1 MIVIMKGAFLY
12 LVAGMMLIGGGLV
25 WVALY
30 HGIQASSAKPLVES
44 KRSDPVSEPFG
55 QNESTLPVV
64 QPTIY
69 VPILMYHYI
78 RDYQNAEDPLGI
90 QLSVSPDKLDLQ
102 LKTLQMAGYETIS
115 LQDFAAGKIK
125 PKSIILTF
133 DDGYDDHYFN
143 ALPILEKYRATA
155 TFFIV
160 SGFVGNDRYMNS
172 SQIEALEDAGMEVG
186 GHTITHLN
194 LANASYEK
202 AVVEV
207 FTSLRN
213 RAAVF
218 AYPSGKYNPV
228 TLDIVSGLGIKAAVT
243 TNLGV
248 ATEKSSLFELP
259 RIRVKEQTD
268 LLKRINEEV
277 AIAKHQLSPSQRSKD

>member
-1 MIVIMKGAFLY
+1 MWLIVGTMTLG
-12 LVAGMMLIGGGLV
+12 VAIV
-25 WVALY
+25 WLAVFQTIAASPTKTSLTAKV
-30 HGIQASSAKPLVES
+30 IKAIDDEPSSQTQANLPA
-44 KRSDPVSEPFG
+44 SDASH
-55 QNESTLPVV
+55 
-64 QPTIY
+64 Y

-90 QLSVSPDKLDLQ
+90 QLSVSPATLDRQ
-102 LKTLQMAGYETIS
+102 LATLQGAGYETIS
-115 LQDFAAGKIK
+115 LQNFAAGKIK

-143 ALPILEKYRATA
+143 ALPILEKYYATG

-160 SGFVGNDRYMNS
+160 SGFVGNDRYMS
-172 SQIEALEDAGMEVG
+172 EDQIEVLADAGMEIG

-194 LANASYEK
+194 LANATYEK
-202 AVVEV
+202 AVVEI

-228 TLDIVSGLGIKAAVT
+228 TLDIVSGLGVKAAVT

-268 LLKRINEEV
+268 LLKRINEEI
-277 AIAKHQLSPSQRSKD
+277 AITKKQLPPSQRSKD

>member
-1 MIVIMKGAFLY
+1 MWLIVGTMTLG
-12 LVAGMMLIGGGLV
+12 VVVV
-25 WVALY
+25 WLAVFQTIAASPTKTSLTSK
-30 HGIQASSAKPLVES
+30 ITKVIDDEPSSQSQANLPA
-44 KRSDPVSEPFG
+44 SDA
-55 QNESTLPVV
+55 
-64 QPTIY
+64 IHY

-90 QLSVSPDKLDLQ
+90 QLSVSPAMLDRQ
-102 LKTLQMAGYETIS
+102 LATLQSAGYETIS

-143 ALPILEKYRATA
+143 ALPILEKYHATA

-160 SGFVGNDRYMNS
+160 SGFVGNDRYMS
-172 SQIEALEDAGMEVG
+172 EDQIGALEDAGMEVG

-194 LANASYEK
+194 LANATYEK
-202 AVVEV
+202 AVVEI

-213 RAAVF
+213 RSAVF

-228 TLDIVSGLGIKAAVT
+228 TLDVVSGLGVKAAVT
-243 TNLGV
+243 TNIGV

-259 RIRVKEQTD
+259 RIRVKEKTD

-277 AIAKHQLSPSQRSKD
+277 AIAKKQLSPSQRSKD